1 MNEQYYDAVLNIKT
15 VGEQKGFN
23 KSMHY
28 HRYEPTPYSGLDE
41 LLNQYE
47 IKRSDRVVDFGCGKG
62 RLNFYMHHKCGASA
76 VGIEMN
82 EEFVHESI
90 VGSLFKG
97 CVINTTNVANMEA
110 VVTKITGS
118 AWLMGMHRFFY
129 NEKDPLKEGFLL
141 IPPMEHETEDVK

>member
-1 MNEQYYDAVLNIKT
+1 
-15 VGEQKGFN
+15 
-23 KSMHY
+23 
-28 HRYEPTPYSGLDE
+28 
-41 LLNQYE
+41 
-47 IKRSDRVVDFGCGKG
+47 
-62 RLNFYMHHKCGASA
+62 
-76 VGIEMN
+76 MN

-110 VVTKITGS
+110 VVTKLQVQLGLWGCID
-118 AWLMGMHRFFY
+118 FY

>member
-1 MNEQYYDAVLNIKT
+1 
-15 VGEQKGFN
+15 
-23 KSMHY
+23 
-28 HRYEPTPYSGLDE
+28 
-41 LLNQYE
+41 
-47 IKRSDRVVDFGCGKG
+47 
-62 RLNFYMHHKCGASA
+62 
-76 VGIEMN
+76 MN

-118 AWLMGMHRFFY
+118 AGLWGCIDFY
-129 NEKDPLKEGFLL
+129 NEKDTERRILL